1 MPAMQSRPVTS
12 LWRTERRAR
21 WFFAAH
27 LQGALGTGAGYVALL
42 LLAYEQLG
50 SAWGATAVLIADLAP
65 AMLLGPLL
73 GGLIDRTSRLG
84 CAIAAELIGAL
95 AFAGLIF
102 ANGTMMLV
110 GLALAAG
117 FGSAL
122 LRPAT
127 CALLPAVVTPASL
140 HAANGLFGAV
150 REIGQLI
157 GPAVAAGLLLIA
169 SPELV
174 LGLNAVTFAAS
185 AFLMTRLRGHVEPGT
200 PDTAEDAG
208 PSNVIGV
215 LKEPFTRS
223 LVLTSGAVML
233 VAGATNV
240 AELVLAK
247 DQLGGGSSGFA
258 LLVAAFGC
266 GMLTGSLSGAR
277 SDDKLRGRYL
287 LAIALLGVGLLGTAA
302 APILPLAMLAFAVA
316 GIGNGLFL
324 VTVRVLMQKLI
335 PEPAHGRAFGL
346 LDAIDS
352 WGFGAAI
359 VAGGA
364 LAASLGGRATFALAG
379 ALALVVLFT
388 AARVVRGTPNFAPK
402 LIPTT

>member
-1 MPAMQSRPVTS
+1 M
-12 LWRTERRAR
+12 WRAERQAR

-50 SAWGATAVLIADLAP
+50 SAWGATAVLIADLVP

-84 CAIAAELIGAL
+84 CAVAAEVIGAA
-95 AFAGLIF
+95 AFAGLVF
-102 ANGTMMLV
+102 AHGTVPLIA
-110 GLALAAG
+110 LALAAG

-140 HAANGLFGAV
+140 SAANGLFGAM
-150 REIGQLI
+150 REIGQLL
-157 GPAVAAGLLLIA
+157 GPAVAAGVLLFA
-169 SPELV
+169 EPELV
-174 LGLNAVTFAAS
+174 LALNAVTFAAS
-185 AFLMTRLRGHVEPGT
+185 AVLLTRLRGHLRPAAAPE
-200 PDTAEDAG
+200 AG
-208 PSNVIGV
+208 EAQAPTNMLGV
-215 LKEPFTRS
+215 LRDPLVRS

-240 AELVLAK
+240 AELVLAQ
-247 DQLGGGSSGFA
+247 DQLGGGRTGFA
-258 LLVAAFGC
+258 LLVSAFGC
-266 GMLTGSLSGAR
+266 GMLAGSLLPPRGEDA
-277 SDDKLRGRYL
+277 LRRRYL
-287 LAIALLGVGLLGTAA
+287 IAIALLGFGLLATAA
-302 APILPLAMLAFAVA
+302 APVLPLAMLAFAVA

-359 VAGGA
+359 IGGGA
-364 LAASLGGRATFALAG
+364 LAASAGGRVTFAIAG
-379 ALALVVLFT
+379 TLALVVLV
-388 AARVVRGTPNFAPK
+388 AATRAVRRAAPITLSARTLVPFDLK
-402 LIPTT
+402 GA